1 LRIVDCRLRS
11 INLSPLN
18 SVIRNP
24 LRPGFSIGQAIR
36 NIRAVFRKEVRTLT
50 RSPLLYILGAVFLG
64 LAGYFFY
71 TDVLYFDLLNQ
82 DKIGLTQGL
91 WQRFFEDLRLCV
103 LLVTPVLAARLFAEE
118 RRLGTMEML
127 LTYPLTE
134 VELVGG
140 KFLSLVLLFMPLL
153 AVTVLYP
160 FVLSHLWPVDPWP
173 LVATYLGAA
182 LLGLACLSC
191 GMFCSALAT
200 QQSSAALAAFGVLFF
215 SWFLAWNEA
224 AAGPGLLAVLRR
236 LSLFDR
242 FYDFTRGTVQS
253 RDVSYFLV
261 VTLLFVL
268 FSVEGLRRRWRQGQ
282 GGRVLRLVLL
292 LLIGIGLEDWG
303 VHHNRTWELVQEQES
318 LLTPET
324 GQELAAVQV
333 PVRLLLFYEPGRY
346 RETAYLAEKCSRASS
361 LIQVQL
367 VDLDREPALAR
378 TYGVRTYGTVIVE
391 ANGRWEV
398 VYPAE
403 ERLLVQAVANVT
415 DPRPRLVCLSTGHGE
430 HTVTTER
437 PAEDDEPTSVGDL
450 LERLGYHWQ
459 EVMLQHEGRVPQDCR
474 FLFVYGPTH
483 DFEPTEVTATAQF
496 LAAGGSALFFLD
508 PLPLPQIEELLSSYG
523 IFAGGEIIP
532 RGSARLYL
540 RDRQTVPVVE
550 VALSS
555 REPERFTTVLYG
567 ARRIEYTPGEKDRR
581 GGVFLGYRSPTQG
594 LIPVGTAIETV
605 GEPAGRL
612 MVVGDADFLEG
623 ALFRREGNR
632 SEFARMLHWLEEHR
646 AQELATATRYAY
658 APLTVKQSWLLFS
671 TAMIP
676 SLAFLASGWVA
687 WWQRRRG

>member
-1 LRIVDCRLRS
+1 MRS
-11 INLSPLN
+11 ISLSPLDLLIRIPH
-18 SVIRNP
+18 STIRNV
-24 LRPGFSIGQAIR
+24 
-36 NIRAVFRKEVRTLT
+36 RAVFLKEVRTLT
-50 RSPLLYILGAVFLG
+50 RSPLLYVLGAVFLG

-134 VELVGG
+134 VELVSG

-160 FVLSHLWPVDPWP
+160 FVLSQMWPVDPWP
-173 LVATYLGAA
+173 LIATYLGAA

-191 GMFCSALAT
+191 GLFCSALAT
-200 QQSSAALAAFGVLFF
+200 QQSSAALATFGVLFF

-224 AAGPGLLAVLRR
+224 AAGPELLAVLRR
-236 LSLFDR
+236 FSLFDR

-253 RDVSYFLV
+253 RDIIYFCV
-261 VTLLFVL
+261 ATLLFVL
-268 FSVEGLRRRWRQGQ
+268 FSVEGLRWHWRQGQ

-292 LLIGIGLEDWG
+292 LMIGVGIEDWG
-303 VHHNRTWELVQEQES
+303 VRHNHTWELVQEQES

-324 GQELAAVQV
+324 VQELAALQV

-361 LIQVQL
+361 LIQVRL
-367 VDLDREPALAR
+367 VDLDREPTLAR
-378 TYGVRTYGTVIVE
+378 TYGVRTYGTVVVE
-391 ANGRWEV
+391 ANGRREV

-403 ERLLVQAVANVT
+403 ERLLVQAVAKVT

-430 HTVTTER
+430 HAVTTER

-450 LERLGYHWQ
+450 LERLGYQWQ
-459 EVMLQHEGRVPQDCR
+459 EVVLQHEGGVPSDCR

-483 DFEPTEVTATAQF
+483 DFEPTEATATAQF
-496 LAAGGSALFFLD
+496 LAAGGGALFLLD
-508 PLPLPQIEELLSSYG
+508 PPPLPRIEELLSRYE

-540 RDRQTVPVVE
+540 HDRQTVPVVE
-550 VALSS
+550 VTLSS
-555 REPERFTTVLYG
+555 REPERFTAVFYG
-567 ARRIEYTPGEKDRR
+567 ARRIDYVPKGKDRR
-581 GGVFLGYRSPTQG
+581 GGVFLGYRSSTQG
-594 LIPVGTAIETV
+594 SIPVGIAVETE
-605 GEPAGRL
+605 GEYGGRL

-632 SEFARMLHWLEEHR
+632 IEFAHMLHWIEEPR
-646 AQELATATRYAY
+646 ARELPPATRYAY
-658 APLTVKQSWLLFS
+658 VPLTVRQSWLLFS

-676 SLAFLASGWVA
+676 SFAFLAGGGVA

>member
-1 LRIVDCRLRS
+1 LRIVS
-11 INLSPLN
+11 LSPLGLL
-18 SVIRNP
+18 IRN
-24 LRPGFSIGQAIR
+24 SQSAIR
-36 NIRAVFRKEVRTLT
+36 NGQAVFLKEVRTLI
-50 RSPLLYILGAVFLG
+50 RSPLAYVVGAVFLG

-103 LLVTPVLAARLFAEE
+103 LLVTPVLAAHLFAEE
-118 RRLGTMEML
+118 RRLGTLEML

-153 AVTVLYP
+153 GVTVLYP
-160 FVLSHLWPVDPWP
+160 FVLSQMWPVDPWP
-173 LVATYLGAA
+173 LGATYLGAA
-182 LLGLACLSC
+182 LLGFACLSC

-253 RDVSYFLV
+253 RDVIYFLV
-261 VTLLFVL
+261 VTFLFVL
-268 FSVEGLRRRWRQGQ
+268 FSLEGLRWRWRQGQ
-282 GGRVLRLVLL
+282 GSAVLRLVLL
-292 LLIGIGLEDWG
+292 VMIGVGIEGWG
-303 VHHNRTWELVQEQES
+303 VRHNHTWELVQEQES

-324 GQELAAVQV
+324 VQELAAVQV

-346 RETAYLAEKCSRASS
+346 RETAYLAEKCGRASP
-361 LIQVQL
+361 LILVQL
-367 VDLDREPALAR
+367 VDLDREPTLAR
-378 TYGVRTYGTVIVE
+378 TYGVRTYGTVVVE
-391 ANGRWEV
+391 ANGRREV

-430 HTVTTER
+430 HAVTTER
-437 PAEDDEPTSVGDL
+437 PAENDEPTSVGDL
-450 LERLGYHWQ
+450 LERLGYQWQ
-459 EVMLQHEGRVPQDCR
+459 EVVLQHEGGVPHDCR

-483 DFEPTEVTATAQF
+483 DFEPGDVTATSRF
-496 LAAGGSALFFLD
+496 LTAGGSALLLLD
-508 PLPLPQIEELLSSYG
+508 PAPLPRIEELLSRYDIS
-523 IFAGGEIIP
+523 AGGEIIP

-540 RDRQTVPVVE
+540 RDRQTIPVVD
-550 VALSS
+550 VALSA
-555 REPERFTTVLYG
+555 REPERFTAVFYG
-567 ARRIEYTPGEKDRR
+567 ARRIDYAPREKDRHS
-581 GGVFLGYRSPTQG
+581 GVFLGYRSSTQG
-594 LIPVGTAIETV
+594 LIPVGTAVEIA
-605 GEPAGRL
+605 GEQAGRL
-612 MVVGDADFLEG
+612 MVIGDADFLEG

-632 SEFARMLHWLEEHR
+632 IEFARMLHWLEGHHAR
-646 AQELATATRYAY
+646 ELPPATRYTY
-658 APLTVKQSWLLFS
+658 VPLTVRQSWLLFS

-676 SLAFLASGWVA
+676 SLVFLAGGGVA